1 MLWISM
7 KTSFSIFSLKIE
19 ILCIPKNW
27 TNTFLDSDLTPQA
40 SSCKTSIVHE
50 ILHMYIPKSPSSIQY
65 IWKCNLLYVKWKMQF
80 SNAWQQVLVKWSDTI
95 CYLVSYSHLQ
105 HDKLHFSRALR
116 SKGSWHA
123 FIDLH
128 RLYACIP
135 VCRQI
140 VPRVNSSHHASVSRK
155 LQSSQGSQ
163 DGVRLG
169 KRDTCSPLESQ
180 NLY

>member
-1 MLWISM
+1 
-7 KTSFSIFSLKIE
+7 
-19 ILCIPKNW
+19 
-27 TNTFLDSDLTPQA
+27 
-40 SSCKTSIVHE
+40 
-50 ILHMYIPKSPSSIQY
+50 MYIPKSPPCTQY

-105 HDKLHFSRALR
+105 HDKLHFSRVLR

-140 VPRVNSSHHASVSRK
+140 VPQVNSSHCASVSRK

-169 KRDTCSPLESQ
+169 KRDMQPIGILEPLLRFIGCRILLGFSIILSKPFLSSVVYKNWQ
-180 NLY
+180 L

>member
-1 MLWISM
+1 MLWICIKPSLS
-7 KTSFSIFSLKIE
+7 SFFSL
-19 ILCIPKNW
+19 NR
-27 TNTFLDSDLTPQA
+27 
-40 SSCKTSIVHE
+40 H
-50 ILHMYIPKSPSSIQY
+50 ILHSQKLNKYIFRLWYDPFKQAAVKLPLFMQPAYVHLQVPSSIQY

-140 VPRVNSSHHASVSRK
+140 VPRVNSSHCASVSRK

-169 KRDTCSPLESQ
+169 KRDTCSPLES
-180 NLY
+180 